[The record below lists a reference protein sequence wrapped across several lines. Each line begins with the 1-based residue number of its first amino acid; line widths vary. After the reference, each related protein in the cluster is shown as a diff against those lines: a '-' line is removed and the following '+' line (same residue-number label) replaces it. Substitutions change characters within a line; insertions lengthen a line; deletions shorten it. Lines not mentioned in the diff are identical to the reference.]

1 MPWAVL
7 FAPTLDRARFIEPMC
22 RRNSAVLIARESSA
36 LERRRCPRYDK
47 LCDALAPYSSGR
59 VYANFIAADEADRV
73 SSAHGPE
80 NYRRLRVLKS
90 KYDPANVFH
99 NNPNVP
105 PICSDART

>member
-1 MPWAVL
+1 VSWAKEL
-7 FAPTLDRARFIEPMC
+7 R
-22 RRNSAVLIARESSA
+22 
-36 LERRRCPRYDK
+36 
-47 LCDALAPYSSGR
+47 DALAPYASGR

-80 NYRRLRVLKS
+80 NYRRLRELKS

>member
-1 MPWAVL
+1 VSWAKEL
-7 FAPTLDRARFIEPMC
+7 R
-22 RRNSAVLIARESSA
+22 
-36 LERRRCPRYDK
+36 
-47 LCDALAPYSSGR
+47 DALAPYSSGR

-73 SSAHGPE
+73 SLAHGPE
-80 NYRRLRVLKS
+80 NYRRLRELKS